1 MKIPVFRKIRRENK
15 IWAATNIYEAGLSD
29 CHIQLLEQ
37 FQVKA
42 NLVVPILLESKGTQ
56 AVELWGL
63 FIAHQ
68 CSAPRQG

>member
-1 MKIPVFRKIRRENK
+1 M
-15 IWAATNIYEAGLSD
+15 
-29 CHIQLLEQ
+29 
-37 FQVKA
+37 KA